1 MSTPPAGTYRI
12 DPVHTFAGFSTKHL
26 LVGRVDGRF
35 NSIEGTFDVT
45 DDVERLFA
53 RIDVKIEAATIDTN
67 VEARDDD
74 LRGPR
79 FFDAQNFPAVRYH
92 GSATERTSAGRWA
105 VEGELTIRELSRPVG
120 FEIDLRGTTEDPKG
134 NTRLGATARAAL
146 SRQDFDLTAEIR
158 QETGNEPGP
167 DVWVRLDIEAALQG

>member
-67 VEARDDD
+67 VEARDDEVVVTTAD
-74 LRGPR
+74 GAATIGAVAVALSTVATVQHLTLRTPTLDDVFLELTGAH
-79 FFDAQNFPAVRYH
+79 FDA
-92 GSATERTSAGRWA
+92 E
-105 VEGELTIRELSRPVG
+105 
-120 FEIDLRGTTEDPKG
+120 
-134 NTRLGATARAAL
+134 TARE
-146 SRQDFDLTAEIR
+146 TTH
-158 QETGNEPGP
+158 QE
-167 DVWVRLDIEAALQG
+167 AHA